1 MADMKELLEY
11 IADLRR
17 ALPLKDLLKEELDAI
32 GIGDM
37 TIGYCPFEDVD
48 RGSYLDRHFIVTDSV
63 YFCTKCGESGD
74 VFDYVMKRDGVS
86 FDEAVSILAE
96 KTGKP
101 VPVIDGGIEGV
112 IHMNEHKERLYS
124 MMREAALHYMNN
136 LKDAR
141 SKIAVDY
148 LEKRGFENVI
158 VKKEDGT
165 RTIAN
170 PTVRN
175 FAFGYSLDYDSLIK
189 HLSKKGYTLD
199 EMKEGGLVYDKNGS
213 PYDVMRG
220 RLIIPIINRYN
231 KVIAMS
237 GRIFEAK
244 GFTKYRNTGDTVIF
258 NKRNELYGA
267 YNLRAQRG
275 DGKLSE
281 VYVVEGYMDVI
292 AMYKAGIKNVVASM
306 GTALTGEQV
315 KILKDYTDN
324 VYLMY
329 DGDSAGQNAIKRG
342 MDILYEGGV
351 TPYAITLIEGLDPDE
366 IIAKYGVEKILE
378 LKENAF
384 DIARYKIEKLAE
396 EYDLEEV
403 GDRGDY
409 SVKVIDTILNYV
421 NKVEAESY
429 LSVIAEKTSL
439 SAEVLR
445 NQLYES
451 KMSQK
456 SDTVSEKSGHIDT
469 YGKAI
474 IYILYLML
482 RSRKVLNVSYYLNND
497 DERAVY
503 DYLRLVKGEGDM
515 ETLSGME
522 SNAVAKE
529 ITLMKGMTADEMAA
543 FGRDS
548 LKRIRTIRAEEM
560 SKDCF
565 KEFVNAGKDVEAK
578 YMLNEN
584 ISNMK
589 EILKKLK
596 S

>member
-1 MADMKELLEY
+1 MAKIEELLAH
-11 IADLRR
+11 IAEIRR
-17 ALPLKDLLKEELDAI
+17 TLPLYEFLKDELDVI
-32 GIGDM
+32 KIGD
-37 TIGYCPFEDVD
+37 TYIGYCPFEDTD
-48 RGSYLDRHFIVTDSV
+48 RGSYLDRHFMVGDAV

-74 VFDYVMKRDGVS
+74 IFDYVMKRDKVG
-86 FDEAVSILAE
+86 FDEALTVLSDKI
-96 KTGKP
+96 GKSA
-101 VPVIDGGIEGV
+101 PVIDGGIEGV

-136 LKDAR
+136 LKDTR

-148 LEKRGFENVI
+148 LEKRGFNDII
-158 VKKEDGT
+158 VKNDDGVK
-165 RTIAN
+165 TIAN

-189 HLSKKGYTLD
+189 HLQSKGYTID
-199 EMKEGGLVYDKNGS
+199 EMKEGGLVYEKNGS
-213 PYDVMRG
+213 AYDVMHG

-231 KVIAMS
+231 KVIGMS

-244 GFTKYRNTGDTVIF
+244 GFTKYRNTGDTTIF

-267 YNLRAQRG
+267 YNLRSLRSE
-275 DGKLSE
+275 GKLSE
-281 VYVVEGYMDVI
+281 VYVVEGYMDVV

-306 GTALTGEQV
+306 GTALTKEQV

-342 MDILYEGGV
+342 MDILYDGGV

-366 IIAKYGVEKILE
+366 IIAKYGVEKIME
-378 LKENAF
+378 LKESAS
-384 DIARYKIEKLAE
+384 DIVRYKIEKLSE
-396 EYDLEEV
+396 DYDLDEA

-409 SVKVIDTILNYV
+409 SVKVIDTILKYV
-421 NKVEAESY
+421 NKVDAESY
-429 LSVIAEKTSL
+429 LPLIAEKTSL
-439 SAEVLR
+439 SVDVLR
-445 NQLYES
+445 SQLYES
-451 KMSQK
+451 KVVQK
-456 SDTVSEKSGHIDT
+456 SETVSEKVRQIDT

-482 RSRKVLNVSYYLNND
+482 RSKKLLDISYYLRSD

-503 DYLRLVKGEGDM
+503 DYLRLVSGEGDM
-515 ETLSGME
+515 ETLAEME

-529 ITLMKGMTADEMAA
+529 ITLVKGMSGSEMAIV
-543 FGRDS
+543 GRDS
-548 LKRIRTIRAEEM
+548 LRRIQSVRAEDM
-560 SKDCF
+560 SKRF
-565 KEFVNAGKDVEAK
+565 FAEFVNSAKDIEAK
-578 YMLNEN
+578 YVLNEN
-584 ISNMK
+584 ITNMK

>member
-1 MADMKELLEY
+1 
-11 IADLRR
+11 
-17 ALPLKDLLKEELDAI
+17 
-32 GIGDM
+32 
-37 TIGYCPFEDVD
+37 
-48 RGSYLDRHFIVTDSV
+48 
-63 YFCTKCGESGD
+63 
-74 VFDYVMKRDGVS
+74 
-86 FDEAVSILAE
+86 
-96 KTGKP
+96 
-101 VPVIDGGIEGV
+101 
-112 IHMNEHKERLYS
+112 
-124 MMREAALHYMNN
+124 
-136 LKDAR
+136 
-141 SKIAVDY
+141 
-148 LEKRGFENVI
+148 
-158 VKKEDGT
+158 
-165 RTIAN
+165 
-170 PTVRN
+170 
-175 FAFGYSLDYDSLIK
+175 
-189 HLSKKGYTLD
+189 
-199 EMKEGGLVYDKNGS
+199 
-213 PYDVMRG
+213 
-220 RLIIPIINRYN
+220 
-231 KVIAMS
+231 
-237 GRIFEAK
+237 
-244 GFTKYRNTGDTVIF
+244 
-258 NKRNELYGA
+258 
-267 YNLRAQRG
+267 
-275 DGKLSE
+275 
-281 VYVVEGYMDVI
+281 MDVI

-515 ETLSGME
+515 ETLSEME

-548 LKRIRTIRAEEM
+548 LKRIRTIRAEET